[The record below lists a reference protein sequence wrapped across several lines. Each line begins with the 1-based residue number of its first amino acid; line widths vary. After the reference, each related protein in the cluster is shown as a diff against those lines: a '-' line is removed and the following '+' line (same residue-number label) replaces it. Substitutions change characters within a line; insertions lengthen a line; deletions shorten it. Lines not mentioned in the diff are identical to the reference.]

1 MKKEGIYKFMKR
13 TIALLLAI
21 PILSLMLAGCDG
33 IHQPSETS
41 AEKTSMQTTAPD
53 VQESEKGTWIF
64 IDSAGREVELPHDI
78 DRIAPSGSLA
88 QIVLYTLCPDKIIGL
103 AQEYSDIQKQYI
115 DPSVYE
121 LPVFGQFYAGS
132 GGNLNLE
139 AIMAAD
145 PQVIIDIGE
154 VKSTITD
161 DMNGISEQTG
171 LPVIFIEATLDTMSQ
186 AYETLGKVLGR
197 EQRAAEL
204 GGYVDNVLAM
214 AAENSAGIS
223 DADRLRVLYV
233 QDASG
238 LYVNSAGS
246 IHADVIDYVGAINVA
261 KLQSVSGGMG
271 AEVSMEQVQL
281 WDPDVLI
288 IAPVSIY
295 DKVGEDE
302 LWGNIQ
308 AVKSGK
314 FYEVPIGP
322 YNWMGKPPSV
332 HRLMGILWLG
342 NLLYPDIYNYDIVE
356 KTQEFYKLFFGYK
369 LSEQDA
375 KKLMENSTFK

>member
-1 MKKEGIYKFMKR
+1 MTR
-13 TIALLLAI
+13 TIAIVLVI
-21 PILSLMLAGCDG
+21 PMLVWTLAGCAG
-33 IHQPSETS
+33 AQQTTGPL
-41 AEKTSMQTTAPD
+41 AEKTSMPSSVPE
-53 VQESEKGTWIF
+53 VQESERGTWIF
-64 IDSAGREVELPHDI
+64 IDSAGREVELPRDV

-103 AQEYSDIQKQYI
+103 AQEYSDIQRQYI
-115 DPSVYE
+115 DPLVYE
-121 LPVFGQFYAGS
+121 LPVFGQFYSSS

-154 VKSTITD
+154 AKSTITG
-161 DMNGISEQTG
+161 DMDGISKQTG
-171 LPVIFIEATLDTMSQ
+171 LPVIFIEATLETMSQ
-186 AYETLGKVLGR
+186 AYETLGKVLGC

-204 GGYVDNVLAM
+204 GAYIDNVLAM
-214 AAENSAGIS
+214 AAENSAGIAD
-223 DADRLRVLYV
+223 DARARVLYV
-233 QDASG
+233 QDANG

-246 IHADVIDYVGAINVA
+246 IHADVMDYVGAINVA
-261 KLQSVSGGMG
+261 ELESVSGGMG

-281 WDPDVLI
+281 WDPDVLL
-288 IAPVSIY
+288 IAPESIY
-295 DKVGEDE
+295 DTVGEDE
-302 LWGNIQ
+302 LWGNIS

-332 HRLMGILWLG
+332 HRVMGILWLG
-342 NLLYPDIYNYDIVE
+342 NLLYPDVYNYDIVG
-356 KTQEFYKLFFGYK
+356 KTREFYELFFGYK
-369 LSEQDA
+369 LSDQEV